1 MKTKKTGIR
10 IIKRSEKT
18 ASEQPQE
25 TLLKN
30 AKSASDS
37 ARDIATTVASWV
49 REFQQKRGGR
59 GQGRKALGRLFP
71 AKLT

>member
-1 MKTKKTGIR
+1 MTTKKTGIR
-10 IIKRSEKT
+10 IIKRAEKA

-25 TLLKN
+25 SVLKN

-37 ARDIATTVASWV
+37 AREIATTVASWV
-49 REFQQKRGGR
+49 QEFQRKRGGK
-59 GQGRKALGRLFP
+59 GQGARAIGRLFP